1 MMIRKLGLSFVMLAT
16 LLLTAHRASALG
28 EILGQSK
35 EELKLKYDVVVHD
48 PENGIVMVQFIL
60 ADEGRMKP
68 LDAVELMMPM
78 TNGSGSYDLVAPL
91 SLREIDGKRQVT
103 VQLKKEWAS
112 RAEIWLN
119 TNWFDGKKLVMTHYH
134 HIIPVAKYLAKPAA
148 ATQSPAT
155 SCALPPTPVPAAPPA
170 TEGKKE

>member
-1 MMIRKLGLSFVMLAT
+1 MMMTRKFGLSLVLLAS
-16 LLLTAHRASALG
+16 LLLSAHRASAMG

-48 PENGIVMVQFIL
+48 PDNGIVQVQFTL

-68 LDAVELMMPM
+68 LYGVELMLPM
-78 TNGSGSYDLVAPL
+78 ANGSGSYDLVAPL
-91 SLREIDGKRQVT
+91 DLREIDGKRQVT

-119 TNWFDGKKLVMTHYH
+119 TYWFDGKKLVMTHYH
-134 HIIPVAKYLAKPAA
+134 HVIPVAKYLSTPAA
-148 ATQSPAT
+148 AAPAT
-155 SCALPPTPVPAAPPA
+155 D
-170 TEGKKE
+170 GKKD